1 MVFVI
6 LLEKDVL
13 NLLIYLDFKVLCV
26 GIATKG
32 SIVDAG
38 TSVSLLKPSNSIQ
51 KLFMTE
57 AVSMAILITVSWSS
71 HLLSSKI

>member
-51 KLFMTE
+51 KLFMTK
-57 AVSMAILITVSWSS
+57 AVSMAILITVS
-71 HLLSSKI
+71 